1 MKWLDIPDLPR
12 IVLLCIVVGVLT
24 YAFVVASP
32 RARAFLTDD
41 ETMPSPRPDAGP

>member
-1 MKWLDIPDLPR
+1 MKWLDYPDLPR
-12 IVLLCIVVGVLT
+12 VVLLCIV
-24 YAFVVASP
+24 AFVFAYGYVVASP